1 MENNPLLGFIPG
13 YKSTEANV
21 THQETNML
29 PPEGLVPPPMKNE
42 VPCTLHILI
51 VNPPDDDKLVDLG
64 SLYGDEDMGNLT
76 HVPKLWA
83 HTRSIGEDSKVADK
97 YKVLEERLR
106 IVEGFNIF
114 KVLDF

>member
-1 MENNPLLGFIPG
+1 M
-13 YKSTEANV
+13 
-21 THQETNML
+21 Q

-76 HVPKLWA
+76 HIPKLWA
-83 HTRSIGEDSKVADK
+83 HTSISYASTSITYDDPSTKT
-97 YKVLEERLR
+97 
-106 IVEGFNIF
+106 ISTT
-114 KVLDF
+114 